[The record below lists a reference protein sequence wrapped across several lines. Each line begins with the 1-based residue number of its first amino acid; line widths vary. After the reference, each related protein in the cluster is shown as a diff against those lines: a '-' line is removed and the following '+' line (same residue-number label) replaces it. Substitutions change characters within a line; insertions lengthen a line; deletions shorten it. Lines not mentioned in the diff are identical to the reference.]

1 LTESASKK
9 PAVFV
14 REATGLVRELGAWE
28 ASAINFCGET
38 VATGLL
44 SFFLYSFL
52 FPGANLV
59 LAMIISVIAFI
70 PLSLSYAM
78 SLAAMPRS
86 GGDYVFISRS
96 MHPSLG
102 FMLVLSLNVWF
113 AFYSGAFA
121 NWIFTIGLSPTLS
134 VIGAVLREPSLTA
147 LSSTLS
153 QPFVATVGGAIIIIV
168 TATIAIV
175 STKWTTR
182 LITVLIWIGFVSI
195 AAIGVVLLSS
205 TNQQFHAAFNSYA
218 ANFSNSTDYYT
229 AIQTSAAKAGFTQ
242 TGFSWSDTIGMVP
255 FGAYIF
261 LYVSEMQ
268 AAGGEIKTA
277 KRTAYIASLITMVVG
292 GGFSIFAA
300 AAYQNTITL
309 SFANAITYASAN
321 ALPAYV
327 LPVGPTYNFLASL
340 LVANNVF
347 ELWLLNIGFIT
358 TSIALLLMYYIF
370 TPRYFLACAFDRIMP
385 EKLAAVSERFHSP
398 HVAVMVAA
406 VLALITLPI
415 YSYYATVLATL
426 SAVLGEL
433 VFGYLIFGLATIIF
447 PYAKHTKSIYKS
459 SPINKSIAGV
469 PVITILG
476 ILNAAALGYIG
487 YLLFVNSSYGVNSTV
502 SIIAVLLVAAAAP
515 IWYYAKKAYL
525 KTKGIDLGMAFME
538 IPPE

>member
-1 LTESASKK
+1 LTESKSKK
-9 PAVFV
+9 PTIFV
-14 REATGLVRELGAWE
+14 REATGLIRELGPWE

-59 LAMIISVIAFI
+59 LAMVISVIAFI
-70 PLSLSYAM
+70 PLSMSYAM

-121 NWIFTIGLSPTLS
+121 NWIFTIGFSPTLS
-134 VIGAVLREPSLTA
+134 VIGAVLSEPSLTA

-153 QPFVATVGGAIIIIV
+153 QPFIATVGGAIIIVV
-168 TATIAIV
+168 TATIAII

-182 LITVLIWIGFVSI
+182 LITVLIWLGFVSI
-195 AAIGVVLLSS
+195 AAIAVVFLTN

-218 ANFSNSTDYYT
+218 ASFTNSTDYYT
-229 AIQTSAAKAGFTQ
+229 TIQTSAAKAGFAQ
-242 TGFSWSDTIGMVP
+242 TGFSWADTIGMVP

-277 KRTAYIASLITMVVG
+277 KRTAYIASLITMIVG
-292 GGFSIFAA
+292 GGFSILAA
-300 AAYQNTITL
+300 AAYQNTVTL

-327 LPVGPTYNFLASL
+327 LPVAPTYNFLASL

-358 TSIALLLMYYIF
+358 TSVALLLMYYVF

-385 EKLAAVSERFHSP
+385 EKLAAVSDRFHSP
-398 HVAVMVAA
+398 YVAIIVAA

-433 VFGYLIFGLATIIF
+433 VFGYLIFGLATIVF
-447 PYAKHTKSIYKS
+447 PFAKNTKSIYQS
-459 SPINKSIAGV
+459 SSINKSIAGV
-469 PVITILG
+469 PIITILG

-487 YLLFVNSSYGVNSTV
+487 YLLLVNSVYGVNSTI

-515 IWYYAKKAYL
+515 IWYFARKAQL
-525 KTKGIDLGMAFME
+525 KTKGLDLGMVFRE

>member
-1 LTESASKK
+1 LTSPQSKK
-9 PAVFV
+9 PTVFV

-38 VATGLL
+38 LATGLL
-44 SFFLYSFL
+44 SFFLYSYL

-59 LAMIISVIAFI
+59 LAILISVIMFV
-70 PLSLSYAM
+70 PLSVTYAM

-121 NWIFTIGLSPTLS
+121 NWIFTIGLAPTLS
-134 VIGAVLREPSLTA
+134 VIGAVLPSPYLTA
-147 LSSTLS
+147 LSSTVSTPL
-153 QPFVATVGGAIIIIV
+153 VATIGGAITIII
-168 TATIAIV
+168 TAAIAIT
-175 STKWTTR
+175 STRWTTR
-182 LITVLIWIGFVSI
+182 LITVMIWIGFLSI
-195 AAIGVVLLSS
+195 AAICFVFLTN

-218 ANFSNSTDYYT
+218 ASFSNSTDYYAT
-229 AIQTSAAKAGFTQ
+229 IQAAASKAGLSQ
-242 TGFSWSDTIGMVP
+242 PGFSWSDTIGMVP

-268 AAGGEIKTA
+268 AAGGEIKSA

-292 GGFSIFAA
+292 GGFSIVTA
-300 AAYQNTITL
+300 AAYQNTVTL

-321 ALPAYV
+321 SLPAYV
-327 LPVGPTYNFLASL
+327 LPVAPTYNFLASL
-340 LVANNVF
+340 LVANNVAA
-347 ELWLLNIGFIT
+347 LWLLNIGFIT
-358 TSIALLLMYYIF
+358 TSIALLLMYYLF

-385 EKLAAVSERFHSP
+385 EKLASVSDRFHTP
-398 HVAVMVAA
+398 YAAIIVAT

-433 VFGYLIFGLATIIF
+433 IFGYLIFGIATIVF
-447 PYAKHTKSIYKS
+447 PFAKNTKSIYEG
-459 SPINKSIAGV
+459 SPINKAIGGV
-469 PVITILG
+469 PIITILG
-476 ILNAAALGYIG
+476 ILNALALGYIG
-487 YLLFVNSSYGVNSTV
+487 FLLCVNSSYGVNSTV
-502 SIIAVLLVAAAAP
+502 SVIAVLLVAAAAP
-515 IWYYAKKAYL
+515 VWYYARKAQFGS
-525 KTKGIDLGMAFME
+525 KGVDLGLAFKE